1 MKEPTLYNTF
11 LAALLGN
18 FVMLVCYSAVAFS
31 VYFSFVGTPGHQ
43 SSDFLNDYEARDPW
57 MIACRCMFY
66 LSLLTL

>member
-43 SSDFLNDYEARDPW
+43 SSDFLND
-57 MIACRCMFY
+57 
-66 LSLLTL
+66 